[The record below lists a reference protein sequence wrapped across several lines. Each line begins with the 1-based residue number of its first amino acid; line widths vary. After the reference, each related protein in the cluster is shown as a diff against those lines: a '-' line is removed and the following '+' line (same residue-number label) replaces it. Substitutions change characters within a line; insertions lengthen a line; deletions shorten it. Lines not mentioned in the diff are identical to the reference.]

1 MLNRSSA
8 CRIKDVVNITQ
19 NKNNTNDSNKKTTKE
34 KIFEAAIDL
43 FAQKGFDATS
53 MREIAEVVGIKK
65 ASMYSHYKSKDEI
78 LEKIVEYPMDRI
90 GIVGPQNM
98 ETEELIVSMGLEKF
112 MALSSNVATEWM
124 DDHFMEK
131 IWRIICIEL
140 YHNDE
145 IKKFYSKFTVTALS
159 FWKSNFQTMVKH
171 KLIKPFDPEVLAH
184 EYLSFYGNAYMD
196 YFIFR
201 YGETSDSF
209 MQEYQES
216 IDKHTAFI
224 VSVIKPG
231 NSK

>member
-1 MLNRSSA
+1 MNDV
-8 CRIKDVVNITQ
+8 IKMTG
-19 NKNNTNDSNKKTTKE
+19 NKDNTKEAGEKTTKE

-53 MREIAEVVGIKK
+53 MREIAETVGIKK

-78 LEKIVEYPMDRI
+78 LEKIVEYPMARI
-90 GIVGPQNM
+90 EIVGPQNV
-98 ETEELIVSMGLEKF
+98 ETEELIISMGLEKF

-124 DDHFMEK
+124 NDHFMEK
-131 IWRIICIEL
+131 IWRIVCIEL
-140 YHNDE
+140 YHNE
-145 IKKFYSKFTVTALS
+145 QIKKFYSKFTVTALS
-159 FWKSNFQTMVKH
+159 FWQSNFEIMVKH

-184 EYLSFYGNAYMD
+184 EYLSFYGNTYMD

-201 YGETSDSF
+201 YGETSNSF

-224 VSVIKPG
+224 VNAIKSR
-231 NSK
+231 NDE